1 MEERMFRHCVMLR
14 FKSGITED
22 QKNRAYEGIRSLPDH
37 IDEVV
42 SYSVGFNAGSRS
54 DNYDLVVVG
63 DFVSEADYE
72 TYAGHAKHQEVI
84 ADLIAPIIDSRTA
97 VQYVLEGQ

>member
-1 MEERMFRHCVMLR
+1 MLRHCVMLR
-14 FKSGITED
+14 SKSGITED
-22 QKNRAYEGIRSLPDH
+22 QKNRAYVGIRSLPDL